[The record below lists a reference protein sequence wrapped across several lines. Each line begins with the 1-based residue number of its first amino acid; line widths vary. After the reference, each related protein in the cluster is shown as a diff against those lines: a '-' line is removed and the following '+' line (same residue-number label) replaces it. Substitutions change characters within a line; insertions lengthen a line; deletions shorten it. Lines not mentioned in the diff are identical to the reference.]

1 MNQDKFL
8 YKIHE
13 FRFHFPLGPHLND
26 TIYLSFHFA
35 QSTRHNTNIYMQKLS
50 DQCLFRAMAEMTM
63 RRIKKTTEI
72 DAATTAVLAVWQKSP
87 NC

>member
-1 MNQDKFL
+1 MNSGL
-8 YKIHE
+8 I
-13 FRFHFPLGPHLND
+13 FHTDHTLMIPYIYHLILHKAHD
-26 TIYLSFHFA
+26 TTQTY
-35 QSTRHNTNIYMQKLS
+35 TCMQKLS

>member
-1 MNQDKFL
+1 MH
-8 YKIHE
+8 KI
-13 FRFHFPLGPHLND
+13 
-26 TIYLSFHFA
+26 
-35 QSTRHNTNIYMQKLS
+35 S